1 MNNTLPSTAP
11 NFAVETQRDYIM
23 NAIFG
28 AIEIQ
33 DEEIKELALANLAEV
48 PSVGY
53 LYLTNYIQKIGEIT
67 MSLL

>member
-1 MNNTLPSTAP
+1 
-11 NFAVETQRDYIM
+11 M

-33 DEEIKELALANLAEV
+33 DEEIQELALANLAEV

-53 LYLTNYIQKIGEIT
+53 IHLTAYI
-67 MSLL
+67 